1 VAAEPSAAGHS
12 AACLRL
18 LRLFPRVMRGIR
30 RYQDQAVPETG
41 VPLSPRHVAA
51 LEQLR
56 DGPLSVGAL
65 ADQLGLSLSTVSGVL
80 ADLDQAGLVER
91 SADQADRRRT
101 IVQIRPEARRAAEE
115 WLDGASA
122 PLARVLDRL
131 DTDERAAFIKAMD
144 MLEAEFRTTK
154 TGTAPKIPKTPRV
167 PKAPRTPSAPP
178 GPLVRLTTVAP
189 LPPPGQPGSLGP
201 QLGASLSVG

>member
-18 LRLFPRVMRGIR
+18 MRLFPRVMRGIR

-154 TGTAPKIPKTPRV
+154 TGTVPKTPRV
-167 PKAPRTPSAPP
+167 PKAPKTPSAPP